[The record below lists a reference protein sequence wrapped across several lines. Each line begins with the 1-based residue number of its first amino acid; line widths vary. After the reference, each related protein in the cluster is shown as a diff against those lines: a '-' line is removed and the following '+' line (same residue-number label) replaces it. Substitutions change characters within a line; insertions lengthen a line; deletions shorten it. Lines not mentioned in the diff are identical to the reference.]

1 MSDSAG
7 ASNPTNL
14 IGLLQHHAG
23 HEHVKHPTSL
33 RRRRQHNGQKL
44 TRRHGHFITP
54 HLHLAMLH
62 SQALSTFAFI
72 LALLVSVVCF
82 LLSPF
87 FVRDLSF
94 DTNFDSY
101 TLHNCIHISHSLA
114 PEATPHHC
122 RTWYFFGFIFYSYMT
137 FLRFAGHFCGCPP
150 NRPPSPPLPPIR
162 IAYANPL
169 SAEVHS

>member
-82 LLSPF
+82 LLFPF

-94 DTNFDSY
+94 DTKLRQLYLAQLYPYIAFTRTGSHPPSLQDLVLFWFY
-101 TLHNCIHISHSLA
+101 ILFLHDFSPFRRA
-114 PEATPHHC
+114 
-122 RTWYFFGFIFYSYMT
+122 
-137 FLRFAGHFCGCPP
+137 FLWLST